1 MCGVD
6 RAPGL
11 SPHSPG
17 PLRDRGRST
26 WRPRASNVVEQSDF
40 EHSTPGLSAL
50 LAATKRCDARTTPT
64 RCSEAT
70 MTMTEFLSYLLDHD
84 SSHELA
90 LELADVHRLRVRQSE
105 RAGESELVPA

>member
-1 MCGVD
+1 
-6 RAPGL
+6 
-11 SPHSPG
+11 
-17 PLRDRGRST
+17 
-26 WRPRASNVVEQSDF
+26 
-40 EHSTPGLSAL
+40 
-50 LAATKRCDARTTPT
+50 
-64 RCSEAT
+64 